1 MAFPPVAAVPS
12 LQTFQMSYGGVTFG
26 GVVAGST
33 YQFQSLDGVLDVPAA
48 VTADAQRDLDQG
60 EFIGLDVLPGR
71 DMTIQQVVRAAT
83 AAALDAA
90 RQALGAVLGPA
101 GTTEQPLYLQLAS
114 GTFACMARPR
124 RHVCPLDINTVL
136 AKGTIA
142 TTQFH
147 ASDPR
152 WYAVPTKQA
161 TVGLPGPLG
170 GLTFPVTFPASFG
183 GGGGGGIL
191 QVTNAGQFEMRPVLI
206 VTGPCTNPRVT
217 NLTLPGA
224 PGIGFNLVMATGD
237 TLVIDTDFQSVLYFT
252 AGSALGAS
260 RRGSLT
266 SDTVWWNLV
275 PGLNQIEL
283 TTTDALG
290 AALLTVQSADAWV
303 SL

>member
-1 MAFPPVAAVPS
+1 MAFPAVATPPS
-12 LQTFQMSYGGVTFG
+12 LPVWGMSYGGLAFG
-26 GVVAGST
+26 GIVRGST
-33 YQFQSLDGVLDVPAA
+33 YQLIGTDALDIPAA
-48 VTADAQRDLDQG
+48 LSGDATRDLDQG
-60 EFIGLDVLPGR
+60 DFIGLDTLPGR
-71 DMTIQQVVRAAT
+71 DITIQQVIAAST
-83 AAALDAA
+83 DASLDAA
-90 RQALGAVLGPA
+90 RQTLAGVLGPA
-101 GTTEQPLYLQLAS
+101 GTTELPLYLQLAS
-114 GTFACMARPR
+114 GIYACMARPR
-124 RHVCPLDINTVL
+124 KHSPPLDINTVL
-136 AKGTIA
+136 GKGVVVSTM
-142 TTQFH
+142 FR

-191 QVTNAGQFEMRPVLI
+191 QVTNAGQFEMRPVLV

-252 AGSALGAS
+252 AGSSIASS
-260 RRGSLT
+260 RRGALT
-266 SDTVWWNLV
+266 SDTVWWNLP

-290 AALLTVQSADAWV
+290 AALLTVQSADAW
-303 SL
+303 LGL